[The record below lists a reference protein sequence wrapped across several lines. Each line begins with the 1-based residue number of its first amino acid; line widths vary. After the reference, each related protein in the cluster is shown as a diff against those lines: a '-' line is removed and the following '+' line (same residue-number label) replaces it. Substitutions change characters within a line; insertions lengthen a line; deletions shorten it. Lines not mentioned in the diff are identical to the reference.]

1 MVSFS
6 IKPGDQ
12 TDEAESPNFVNK
24 TELKSKYLPKPFFLS
39 IRYFEKFLTEGVTNW
54 FKTTRNKKAASLIL

>member
-12 TDEAESPNFVNK
+12 TDEAESPNLVNK

-39 IRYFEKFLTEGVTNW
+39 IRYFEKFLTEVVTN
-54 FKTTRNKKAASLIL
+54 